1 MTRQTSPTLSVVLTG
16 SGGAGVMTAGQT
28 LLDAVTGSGLYGL
41 MTRSTGPQIRGGEA
55 AAMLRFGTEPVL
67 CHGDRFDV
75 LVAFDFENLQ
85 RFAAEIPMDAS
96 GLILAD
102 PAAGEPPEF
111 LLKTG
116 ARIAH
121 APFAKLA
128 KTVPGGRVSMV
139 ALGALAKLI
148 GLPAEAIVGPVAK
161 SVGKKKP
168 EAIAASERGV
178 LAGAAAAVD
187 IAPAAR
193 LPAPA
198 PGARARWSLTG
209 NEATGLGA
217 IKGGVR
223 FVAGYPITP
232 ATEILEWMAP
242 ALQKTGGVLLQAEDE
257 LASIN
262 MIIGGSF
269 GGVPSLTATSGPG
282 LSLMSESLGLAVASE
297 TPVVVVDVMR
307 SGPST
312 GIATK
317 SEQSDL
323 NIAVYGLHGDAP
335 HVVVAP
341 LDIGDCVETAQWAV
355 HLAESLQTPV
365 IMLSDQAMGQAR
377 AVIDKPADAHFG
389 GAGRMT
395 WANAGEPYARYALT
409 ESGVS
414 AMALPGV
421 AGGQYTADGLTH
433 TIKGTPS
440 SQAKDHIDQ
449 LDKRRRK
456 IEGFDYGAHW
466 AEIDGDGDTV
476 IVTWGSV
483 SVPVREAVAAA
494 RAEGRRIKIV
504 ALRLISPPQ
513 PARLAAELAGA
524 KRVLIFEQNHSG
536 QFWRYLRAHCDL
548 PADVTPVYRSG
559 PLPFRP
565 GEIRAHL
572 MKDA

>member
-1 MTRQTSPTLSVVLTG
+1 
-16 SGGAGVMTAGQT
+16 
-28 LLDAVTGSGLYGL
+28 
-41 MTRSTGPQIRGGEA
+41 
-55 AAMLRFGTEPVL
+55 
-67 CHGDRFDV
+67 
-75 LVAFDFENLQ
+75 
-85 RFAAEIPMDAS
+85 
-96 GLILAD
+96 
-102 PAAGEPPEF
+102 
-111 LLKTG
+111 
-116 ARIAH
+116 
-121 APFAKLA
+121 
-128 KTVPGGRVSMV
+128 
-139 ALGALAKLI
+139 
-148 GLPAEAIVGPVAK
+148 
-161 SVGKKKP
+161 
-168 EAIAASERGV
+168 
-178 LAGAAAAVD
+178 
-187 IAPAAR
+187 
-193 LPAPA
+193 
-198 PGARARWSLTG
+198 
-209 NEATGLGA
+209 
-217 IKGGVR
+217 
-223 FVAGYPITP
+223 
-232 ATEILEWMAP
+232 
-242 ALQKTGGVLLQAEDE
+242 VLLQAEDE

-262 MIIGGSF
+262 MIIGASF
-269 GGVPSLTATSGPG
+269 GGVPALTATAGPG
-282 LSLMSESLGLAVASE
+282 LSLMIESLGLAVASE

-341 LDIGDCVETAQWAV
+341 LDIGDCVRTAQWAV
-355 HLAESLQTPV
+355 HLAEAMQTPV

-377 AVIDKPADAHFG
+377 AVIDKPEDAHFG
-389 GAGRMT
+389 PARAT
-395 WANAGEPYARYALT
+395 WTNDGEPYARYALT

-440 SQAKDHIDQ
+440 SQARDHIDQ

-483 SVPVREAVAAA
+483 SLPVREAVAAA
-494 RAEGRRIKIV
+494 RADGQRIKIV

-513 PARLAAELAGA
+513 PEKLAAELAGA
-524 KRVLIFEQNHSG
+524 RRVFIFEQNHSG

-548 PADVTPVYRSG
+548 PAHVTPIYRSG

-565 GEIRAHL
+565 GEIREHL
-572 MKDA
+572 MKGA